1 MKYVYIYDSVNFIN
15 VYQGVIVKVL
25 YLLLD

>member
-1 MKYVYIYDSVNFIN
+1 MKYVYIYNSVNFIN